1 MIEYALGIVFLTA
14 IAGAIVYLGRELTS
28 NKRSSKLSR

>member
-1 MIEYALGIVFLTA
+1 MIEYVIGIVFLAA
-14 IAGAIVYLGRELTS
+14 IAGAIVYLGGELTS